1 MMYKNRNK
9 IIFLAL
15 VFALNYVVNYS
26 WQILYTY
33 TNIRQNKINANDVL
47 IIFVE
52 YFDLSEASA
61 LLSFN

>member
-26 WQILYTY
+26 WQNLYTY